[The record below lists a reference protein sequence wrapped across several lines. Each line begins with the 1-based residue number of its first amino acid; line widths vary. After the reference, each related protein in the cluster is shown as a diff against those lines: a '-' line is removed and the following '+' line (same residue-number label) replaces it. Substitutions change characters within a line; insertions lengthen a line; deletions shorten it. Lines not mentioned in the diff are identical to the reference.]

1 MTRAFER
8 IAKQF
13 MTLSEAEITG
23 TGIQINALTGGRPL
37 LPLTV
42 E

>member
-13 MTLSEAEITG
+13 TTLSEAEIMG
-23 TGIQINALTGGRPL
+23 TGIQINAPAGGRPA